1 VSFESMREDSVRA
14 RRLERRMLVV
24 SLAAHALLFLFI
36 LRLGPATN
44 AGSEITEVALL
55 QPGDGFEPSSPAPSA
70 PAAPAPQT
78 QSGVRQPRE
87 SEMHFRRETRANE
100 MQPDPQSAT
109 AFNDQLNSRL
119 ATLQSAAV
127 QPTLGLA
134 TVAPSVPK
142 LASPAGLNSPIGTG
156 RGGTIALQR
165 GGTGTGAEAPPL
177 ALGRG
182 AGGSGSELALAALPA
197 ERPSSRPAAAP
208 RAASPRQALAG
219 VSLAGPIADR
229 AVLEAVNPT
238 YPEWAKSEAVE
249 GAVTLYFI
257 VLPDGTVK
265 DNVLVQK
272 TAGFSD
278 FDDGAMQALRG
289 WRFAPLPPGRTGDQW
304 GTITFRYRLADAR

>member
-1 VSFESMREDSVRA
+1 MRRIRS
-14 RRLERRMLVV
+14 
-24 SLAAHALLFLFI
+24 
-36 LRLGPATN
+36 
-44 AGSEITEVALL
+44 
-55 QPGDGFEPSSPAPSA
+55 Q
-70 PAAPAPQT
+70 
-78 QSGVRQPRE
+78 
-87 SEMHFRRETRANE
+87 
-100 MQPDPQSAT
+100 T
-109 AFNDQLNSRL
+109 AFNDQMNARL
-119 ATLQSAAV
+119 ATLQNAAV

-156 RGGTIALQR
+156 SGSTIALKR
-165 GGTGTGAEAPPL
+165 GGGGSGTEAAPL

-182 AGGSGSELALAALPA
+182 TGGSESELALAALPA
-197 ERPSSRPAAAP
+197 EKPSSRPAAAP
-208 RAASPRQALAG
+208 RGASPRQALAG

-272 TAGFSD
+272 TAGFAD

-289 WRFAPLPPGRTGDQW
+289 WRFAPLPRGRTGDQW
-304 GTITFRYRLADAR
+304 GTITFRYRLADAK